1 MVPFPALSRRTLLG
15 NAAALA
21 AVAAAAPSRAAEKE
35 VTFAYQDM
43 VVPFRVLMEQGEIE
57 KKTGYKINWRKFGGG
72 GDVVRAMA
80 SGNVALGEAGSSPI
94 ATAASQGLNIEL
106 FWILDDIADAEQL
119 VVRDG
124 TGVTS
129 VAGLK
134 GKTVATP
141 FVSTSHYQLMF
152 ALKQAGLGPGDVKVV
167 NMRPPE
173 IAAAWERGDIDATF
187 IWDPVLMRVK
197 QNGKVLTSAAVI
209 AKEGRPTFDG
219 LVVDRAWAAAN
230 KGFMVEFVKLLA
242 ATDAS
247 YARNPGAWTPDSA
260 EVKAVAKWTGAA
272 AADVPS
278 GMAAYRFPTAAQQAS
293 AEWLGGGAAKALLY
307 TAQFLKEQGRVP
319 EVAPDYSRFVTSEY
333 VRDAMK

>member
-1 MVPFPALSRRTLLG
+1 MNSFPALSRRTLLG
-15 NAAALA
+15 SAAALA
-21 AVAAAAPSRAAEKE
+21 ATAPSRAAEKE

-43 VVPFRVLMEQGEIE
+43 VVPFRVLMEQGGIE

-119 VVRDG
+119 VARNG
-124 TGVTS
+124 SGVTS

-152 ALKQAGLGPGDVKVV
+152 ALKQAGLAPGSVKVV

-197 QNGKVLTSAAVI
+197 QNGKVLTSAEAI

-242 ATDAS
+242 AADAS
-247 YARNPGAWTPDSA
+247 YTRDPAAWTPDSP
-260 EVKAVAKWTGAA
+260 EVKAVAKWTGATA
-272 AADVPS
+272 AEIPA
-278 GMAAYRFPTAAQQAS
+278 GMAAYRFPTPVQQVS
-293 AEWLGGGAAKALLY
+293 SEWLGGGAAKALLY

>member
-1 MVPFPALSRRTLLG
+1 
-15 NAAALA
+15 
-21 AVAAAAPSRAAEKE
+21 
-35 VTFAYQDM
+35 
-43 VVPFRVLMEQGEIE
+43 
-57 KKTGYKINWRKFGGG
+57 
-72 GDVVRAMA
+72 
-80 SGNVALGEAGSSPI
+80 
-94 ATAASQGLNIEL
+94 
-106 FWILDDIADAEQL
+106 
-119 VVRDG
+119 
-124 TGVTS
+124 
-129 VAGLK
+129 
-134 GKTVATP
+134 
-141 FVSTSHYQLMF
+141 
-152 ALKQAGLGPGDVKVV
+152 VV

-197 QNGKVLTSAAVI
+197 QNGKVLTSAEAI

-242 ATDAS
+242 AADAS
-247 YARNPGAWTPDSA
+247 YTRDPAAWTPDSP

-272 AADVPS
+272 AAEIPA
-278 GMAAYRFPTAAQQAS
+278 GMAAYRFPTPVQQVS
-293 AEWLGGGAAKALLY
+293 SEWLGGGAAKALLY